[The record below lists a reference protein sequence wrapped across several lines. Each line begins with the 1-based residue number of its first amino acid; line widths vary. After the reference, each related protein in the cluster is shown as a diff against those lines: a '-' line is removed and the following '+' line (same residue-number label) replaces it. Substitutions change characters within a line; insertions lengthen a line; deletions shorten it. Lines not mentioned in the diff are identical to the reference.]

1 MPHIVVEYAGL
12 DLPEGLIEALTEA
25 MAAHPEVPETAV
37 KLRAYRADT
46 FRLLSGETAFINVT
60 LRLMDTRPEVQHMEL
75 ADAALD
81 VLEAH
86 LPGSCALGVE
96 TASIPRSSF
105 RKRGGLSEA

>member
-37 KLRAYRADT
+37 KLRAYRADS

-60 LRLMDTRPEVQHMEL
+60 LRLIKPWTKAPKSYLTSLKAPKVRQRQM
-75 ADAALD
+75 
-81 VLEAH
+81 
-86 LPGSCALGVE
+86 
-96 TASIPRSSF
+96 
-105 RKRGGLSEA
+105 